1 MLMLRLRP
9 STSIRSLARRATAA
23 AALVGVAVL
32 GSACSGS
39 PAAPG
44 SLSAERRVETGSGGG
59 TLCPPTICTGFD
71 GRIEIIAGGGSLSG
85 PTVGSQVGTEAS
97 RFQLT
102 SQMTGTG
109 RFDHG
114 FISFSVERET
124 ATINAIWYSSED
136 RVYEDTGVTAPATVA
151 LIDDKAC
158 ASGMLVETTITAM
171 FENFG
176 KTTITEKHCAQ

>member
-1 MLMLRLRP
+1 MLNFRLRP
-9 STSIRSLARRATAA
+9 STSIRSLALRATAA

-59 TLCPPTICTGFD
+59 TLCPPGICTGFD
-71 GRIEIIAGGGSLSG
+71 GRIEVIAGGGSLNG
-85 PTVGSQVGTEAS
+85 PTLGSQVGTEAT

-102 SQMTGTG
+102 ARMTGTG

-114 FISFSVERET
+114 FISFSVERDT
-124 ATINAIWYSSED
+124 AIINAIWFSSED

-151 LIDDKAC
+151 LIADKAC
-158 ASGMLVETTITAM
+158 ASGTLVETTITAT

-176 KTTITEKHCAQ
+176 KTTITERHCAQ